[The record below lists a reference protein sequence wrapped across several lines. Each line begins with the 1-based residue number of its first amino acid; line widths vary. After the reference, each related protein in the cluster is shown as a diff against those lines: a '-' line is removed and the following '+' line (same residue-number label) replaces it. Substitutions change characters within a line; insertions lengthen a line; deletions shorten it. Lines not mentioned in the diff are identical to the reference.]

1 MEASD
6 SDSDST
12 GPNEFPKA
20 LLEQREWLLRL
31 AERLTGDHQIAR
43 GLVQQTFLAA
53 IKNPP
58 PDATQPRAWLSVVA
72 HRIHHKQQYRLS
84 VGSIEELVIA
94 PGYRWQI
101 YQDDVGKW
109 RWRRPGASGTLP
121 SCPPKGFTSQAECE
135 ENAGLFGWD
144 GWDG

>member
-43 GLVQQTFLAA
+43 CLVQQTFLAA

-58 PDATQPRAWLSVVA
+58 PDATWPRGWLSVVA

-109 RWRRPGASGTLP
+109 RWRRRGADSEATDR
-121 SCPPKGFTSQAECE
+121 SQREFESRAECE
-135 ENAGLFGWD
+135 KDARFHGWNGWD
-144 GWDG
+144 G